1 MDRGAWQ
8 VILHNIAESQ
18 TRQKQLSIRTL
29 AQGKGFGYQGDH
41 QESRV
46 CRNVRGDIRIG

>member
-29 AQGKGFGYQGDH
+29 AQGKGFGYQG
-41 QESRV
+41 
-46 CRNVRGDIRIG
+46 